1 MAMHLDHIS
10 ISTTN
15 LYYGAHRLRL
25 ETGLSFYDGGF
36 FAGGNANR
44 IFHSVV
50 PHTLRSVELS
60 KRRK

>member
-25 ETGLSFYDGGF
+25 ETGLSFYDG
-36 FAGGNANR
+36 ASLQAAMR
-44 IFHSVV
+44 TESS
-50 PHTLRSVELS
+50 PLAASHTSRSAELW
-60 KRRK
+60 RRQR